1 LHSRTQTCPVSSLFL
16 PSTSPTTHA
25 AVIPAH
31 PQPPVAPKEP
41 SGVAASPA
49 HPRTRPTA
57 SASTPTLPP
66 WAWRSARDPRRR
78 YSTARDHSSTFS
90 ALLHSAPSYRCARVH
105 PDHQCLASFMDPDHT
120 RAPRPRHPALR
131 PGPRSLLSN
140 PGHVPMVTLCPAHGP
155 DPDAPKRPPFDHLV
169 TSPRIKPAH
178 SGPGPVPDAHGHV
191 PTSMARPRA
200 TCLTRTH
207 PISAAHLRPAGPPG
221 SSPTEHALS
230 ALKSQ

>member
-1 LHSRTQTCPVSSLFL
+1 MHSRTQTCPVSSLFL

-78 YSTARDHSSTFS
+78 SSAARDPSPLLL
-90 ALLHSAPSYRCARVH
+90 LLHSAPTSRCAGVH
-105 PDHQCLASFMDPDHT
+105 PDHHCLASFMGPDHT
-120 RAPRPRHPALR
+120 RAPRPRHR
-131 PGPRSLLSN
+131 PCGPGR
-140 PGHVPMVTLCPAHGP
+140 GHSFQT
-155 DPDAPKRPPFDHLV
+155 RV
-169 TSPRIKPAH
+169 TSPWSRYALRTAP
-178 SGPGPVPDAHGHV
+178 
-191 PTSMARPRA
+191 
-200 TCLTRTH
+200 TRTLPSGLPLTTWSRPH
-207 PISAAHLRPAGPPG
+207 GSSRPTRVPALSRTLTVTSPSPGSAPRHLLDSDAPDPRGSLLGHAGPPG
-221 SSPTEHALS
+221 SGPAEPALS
-230 ALKSQ
+230 ASISH